1 MMQYHIKPQS
11 LGRSKPTQRIA
22 VLGVLLMGLMGISLP
37 AVAADEP
44 WATLVGICANDTW
57 ISGEGSGQPKKTD
70 GKLKRNI
77 CLQKVFGLAKI
88 DPAIKTSD
96 TCNPFTTVGG
106 FKITDC
112 NDELLKSLNLS
123 EVRLNRTAFEDGVC
137 SFVTVED
144 RVDDCKAEIKK
155 LPDSLFLASSPSAA
169 SAPVSETQSSIN
181 EKLKSSATDK
191 DNASTAESIDQ
202 KTQTYID
209 AAVKK
214 SREDETNGLSW
225 LSLIISLLA
234 LGAVF
239 YSRHTQTH
247 TNTLQS
253 TGQAAPISQ
262 IPQKPITQPNQ
273 NLGLTLGQQQQIS
286 RLIEEQLKLQQQG
299 LLAKLKQEIDSKL
312 EEAIPIIPIQPITI
326 VDTFKAIQPDVI
338 LTPQQPSPVKQP
350 PEKLVTADLQQL
362 LSLYQTWAKDSRG
375 MISLKDWLPPPINE
389 KLERLG
395 YQICCWKA
403 GREVDLMIV
412 DTSPPTATKAVGII
426 RIQDKQGYAYCL
438 TKTHSVAQIWQAQT
452 WYKVTQQGEQLQQIA
467 EISV

>member
-1 MMQYHIKPQS
+1 MQYHIKPQS

-22 VLGVLLMGLMGISLP
+22 VLGVLLMGLMGVSSP
-37 AVAADEP
+37 VVAADEP
-44 WATLVGICANDTW
+44 WNKLLDICADFKRTEDIDKTARTACVKQLIILASIDDISIDKGQGGADCTPTSTNKIASVDSCRAPLLAALGKSIAKYEKQQVIDKVCESFVDSKKKETCNQKIAVLDNLLFLEPNKSIASHQTLDKSLSTEKPDTAK
-57 ISGEGSGQPKKTD
+57 EE
-70 GKLKRNI
+70 
-77 CLQKVFGLAKI
+77 LQKA
-88 DPAIKTSD
+88 
-96 TCNPFTTVGG
+96 
-106 FKITDC
+106 
-112 NDELLKSLNLS
+112 
-123 EVRLNRTAFEDGVC
+123 
-137 SFVTVED
+137 
-144 RVDDCKAEIKK
+144 
-155 LPDSLFLASSPSAA
+155 
-169 SAPVSETQSSIN
+169 
-181 EKLKSSATDK
+181 
-191 DNASTAESIDQ
+191 
-202 KTQTYID
+202 ID

-214 SREDETNGLSW
+214 ALEDEKNGLSL
-225 LSLIISLLA
+225 LSLVISLLA

>member
-1 MMQYHIKPQS
+1 M
-11 LGRSKPTQRIA
+11 
-22 VLGVLLMGLMGISLP
+22 
-37 AVAADEP
+37 
-44 WATLVGICANDTW
+44 
-57 ISGEGSGQPKKTD
+57 KKA
-70 GKLKRNI
+70 L
-77 CLQKVFGLAKI
+77 
-88 DPAIKTSD
+88 
-96 TCNPFTTVGG
+96 
-106 FKITDC
+106 
-112 NDELLKSLNLS
+112 
-123 EVRLNRTAFEDGVC
+123 
-137 SFVTVED
+137 
-144 RVDDCKAEIKK
+144 
-155 LPDSLFLASSPSAA
+155 
-169 SAPVSETQSSIN
+169 
-181 EKLKSSATDK
+181 
-191 DNASTAESIDQ
+191 
-202 KTQTYID
+202 
-209 AAVKK
+209 
-214 SREDETNGLSW
+214 EDEKNGLSL
-225 LSLIISLLA
+225 LSLVISLLA

-247 TNTLQS
+247 TNMLQS

-326 VDTFKAIQPDVI
+326 VDTFKAMQPDVI

>member
-1 MMQYHIKPQS
+1 MMQYHIKPLS

-22 VLGVLLMGLMGISLP
+22 VLGVLLMGLMGVSSP
-37 AVAADEP
+37 VVAADEP
-44 WATLVGICANDTW
+44 WATLRSICANNIDFYPNAGNRKTCLKNVIELASMQSAYIAKSSKDGNCNPYIGD
-57 ISGEGSGQPKKTD
+57 ISSIDACTNELLSVLSKSQANPDKAVVIEKVCIPEVVKQQDACKAKVNNLSFQLKGSALTLVTQPSTEVIVKNRDSPTTSVAE
-70 GKLKRNI
+70 
-77 CLQKVFGLAKI
+77 LQTKINDAELQTKI
-88 DPAIKTSD
+88 D
-96 TCNPFTTVGG
+96 N
-106 FKITDC
+106 
-112 NDELLKSLNLS
+112 
-123 EVRLNRTAFEDGVC
+123 
-137 SFVTVED
+137 
-144 RVDDCKAEIKK
+144 
-155 LPDSLFLASSPSAA
+155 
-169 SAPVSETQSSIN
+169 
-181 EKLKSSATDK
+181 
-191 DNASTAESIDQ
+191 
-202 KTQTYID
+202 
-209 AAVKK
+209 AVKK
-214 SREDETNGLSW
+214 ALEDEKNGLSL
-225 LSLIISLLA
+225 LSLVISLLA

-247 TNTLQS
+247 TNMLQS

-326 VDTFKAIQPDVI
+326 VDTFKAMQPDVI